1 MAYNAPHWP
10 LHAKDKDLEKF
21 AGKYDKGWEAVRE
34 ERYRKMVEL
43 GIVNPDWKLAEWESR
58 AWNELTEAE
67 RDSSSLRMSV
77 YAAQVYCMD
86 YNIGK
91 LIDYL
96 EEEGKLD
103 NTLILFL
110 SDNGACAEPYSEK
123 GFEAQVRLI
132 SLTAGFILLMDCLG
146 HRLAIHRTGNIKY
159 GPMKEALLP
168 IDYFLAGSAWKV

>member
-1 MAYNAPHWP
+1 M
-10 LHAKDKDLEKF
+10 
-21 AGKYDKGWEAVRE
+21 
-34 ERYRKMVEL
+34 
-43 GIVNPDWKLAEWESR
+43 GISC
-58 AWNELTEAE
+58 WNELTEAE

-103 NTLILFL
+103 NTSYTFSSRI
-110 SDNGACAEPYSEK
+110 NGACAEPYSEK
-123 GFEAQVRLI
+123 GFGSTSEINKLD
-132 SLTAGFILLMDCLG
+132 SWFILLMDCLG

-168 IDYFLAGSAWKV
+168 H

>member
-1 MAYNAPHWP
+1 MTR
-10 LHAKDKDLEKF
+10 D
-21 AGKYDKGWEAVRE
+21 GEAVRE

-103 NTLILFL
+103 NTLILFSRIMGHVQNL
-110 SDNGACAEPYSEK
+110 IRKK
-123 GFEAQVRLI
+123 GFGSTSEINKLDSWVHPSYGLP
-132 SLTAGFILLMDCLG
+132 LG
-146 HRLAIHRTGNIKY
+146 TG
-159 GPMKEALLP
+159 
-168 IDYFLAGSAWKV
+168 